1 MRRTPA
7 SSELTAKQRYCL
19 TTGSG
24 SCCSGG
30 TGPAGPAGPA
40 GPGVACGTVYS
51 GTTGLNA
58 APIIVGPSGSY
69 ALQRVGSVLFISNGL
84 SWVSVPFST
93 PIYFVDTAT
102 GVMYYAETDGSG
114 AVITIDDTGLIIGCP
129 ERSIYKNVSGSWQL
143 CCNLLPPAG
152 PTGPS
157 GPAGPGVA
165 CGIVYTG
172 TTVLTAAPTLVGPSG
187 TYVLQINGS
196 VLFVSMG
203 GSWVNVGFLTPIY
216 FFDTATGIMYYA
228 ETDNIGNAII
238 VEDTGLL
245 IGCRDRNIYHNENG
259 VWDTC
264 CNISPLTASIA
275 GAPVNINSTSTTAL
289 MTTSISHETPGM
301 NAQLTASVYLTG
313 FSGNTG
319 QGYLYLSAAG
329 VTGTKFPYTS
339 GTSFPETYTIAET
352 FTGLPTGSSTVG
364 LYGNNTGITATG
376 AGNLSVLYNLT
387 PT

>member
-24 SCCSGG
+24 NCCSGG

-51 GTTGLNA
+51 GITVPTSAG
-58 APIIVGPSGSY
+58 PVGP
-69 ALQRVGSVLFISNGL
+69 
-84 SWVSVPFST
+84 P
-93 PIYFVDTAT
+93 
-102 GVMYYAETDGSG
+102 
-114 AVITIDDTGLIIGCP
+114 
-129 ERSIYKNVSGSWQL
+129 
-143 CCNLLPPAG
+143 
-152 PTGPS
+152 
-157 GPAGPGVA
+157 
-165 CGIVYTG
+165 
-172 TTVLTAAPTLVGPSG
+172 G
-187 TYVLQINGS
+187 TYLLQITGS
-196 VLFVSMG
+196 VLFVSVAG
-203 GSWVNVGFLTPIY
+203 LWANVRFLTPIY
-216 FFDTATGIMYYA
+216 FFDTVTGIMYYA
-228 ETDNIGNAII
+228 ESDNVGNATVIN
-238 VEDTGLL
+238 DTGLL
-245 IGCRDRNIYHNENG
+245 IGCRDRNIYHNVNG
-259 VWDTC
+259 VWDIC
-264 CNISPLTASIA
+264 CNISPQTASIT
-275 GAPVNINSTSTTAL
+275 GAPVNINSMTETAL
-289 MTTSISHETPGM
+289 MTTSINHGVTGM